1 MLWSS
6 LLSARALTFRFAGF
20 AVSFV
25 IQPMEAIKARLQ
37 IQYGGTGEARRF
49 SGPVDCLKQVRN
61 LPDTGPRDGIT
72 LC

>member
-1 MLWSS
+1 
-6 LLSARALTFRFAGF
+6 
-20 AVSFV
+20 
-25 IQPMEAIKARLQ
+25 MEAIKARLQ